1 MAGSEKSPLLTFSIS
16 DEVAVLAFDDGKAN
30 VVSHA
35 LLEALHEAL
44 DRAELEAKAV
54 VLVGRPGRFSAGFDL
69 GEMTRS
75 VDAMRSLVGAGAE
88 FLLRLYGLGLPTVA
102 ACTGHALAAGALLL
116 LSSDVRIA
124 ADGPFKIGLNEVS
137 IGMPLPIF
145 AVELARDRL
154 VSPLALRQATLEARI
169 HSPAEAA
176 EVGFVDRVVPADNV
190 LDEALGEARR
200 LAELRTG
207 AYRETK
213 ANLRRESVAHIQATL
228 DDDTARLTGPAAQNG

>member
-1 MAGSEKSPLLTFSIS
+1 MAGSDTASLTFTVT
-16 DEVAVLAFDDGKAN
+16 DDVAMVAIDDGKAN
-30 VVSHA
+30 AVSHA
-35 LLEALHEAL
+35 LLDGLHEAL

-54 VLVGRPGRFSAGFDL
+54 VLVGREGKFSAGFDL
-69 GEMTRS
+69 AEMTRS
-75 VDAMRSLVGAGAE
+75 VDTMRSLVGAGAE
-88 FLLRLYGLGLPTVA
+88 FLLRLYGLGMPTVA

-116 LSSDVRIA
+116 LSCDVRVA

-154 VSPLALRQATLEARI
+154 RTPRALREATLEARI
-169 HSPAEAA
+169 HTPHEAA
-176 EVGFVDRVVPADNV
+176 EVGFVERVVPAETV
-190 LDEALGEARR
+190 VEEAFAQAKR

-213 ANLRRESVAHIQATL
+213 ANLRRESIAHIRATL
-228 DDDTARLTGPAAQNG
+228 EDDTARLTGPATA